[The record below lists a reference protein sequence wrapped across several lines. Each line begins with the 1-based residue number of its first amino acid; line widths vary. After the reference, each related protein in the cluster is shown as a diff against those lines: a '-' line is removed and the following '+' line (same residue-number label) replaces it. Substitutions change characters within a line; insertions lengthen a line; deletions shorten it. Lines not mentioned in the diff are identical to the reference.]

1 MANTATL
8 MVRIL
13 GDASNAQ
20 KAMGKFES
28 TMQRAVVPA
37 AAVGTA
43 LVAMGVSAIKSA
55 SNLQQAQGAVNAVFG
70 KSAKVVEK
78 YASDSSTRLGVSA
91 SEYMNSAA
99 LMGTALQNA
108 GFNSQQA
115 AKLSDQ
121 AWKRAADMAALYGGT
136 GAEAMDAINAA
147 VGRGEFEQLERY
159 GVSLKADS
167 VNAILAAKGQSKLT
181 GEALKNAQAQAIL
194 EQIMKQSSK
203 AAGQFGRESDT
214 VAVQQQKMTAQLEDS
229 KAAIGQGLLP
239 AAAAATGVL
248 ANMAGWMGKNS
259 DTVLVLAGVLAALVT
274 AVFAI
279 NGAIKAY
286 RAAVVVATV
295 ATNLWNNS
303 TLILRARLLAISAG
317 SGIRAAAAAM
327 AAGARSALTWAAAQ
341 ARAAAATVAASAQ
354 MVAAAARAGIAWA
367 VAQAKAGAATVATT
381 AKIVAQRAIQLA
393 IAAATK
399 AWAAAQ
405 WLLNI
410 AMTANPIGLVILA
423 IVALIAIFVLAWKK
437 SSLFRA
443 IVIGSWMAIRVA
455 TVAVFNFLKGFIL
468 KVWNGIRAYFTTVFA
483 IYRFIFTKAWAGI
496 KAVTKAAFVAARLFI
511 INPMNAAIAFIRS
524 IPSRVTSGLSR
535 LRSSAVGAFSG
546 AFNSA
551 RSTAQGILN
560 SFVSFV
566 RGIPGK
572 AASALS
578 ALGSRI
584 RSVIS
589 GIDLFSAGS
598 ALINSLTSGIQS
610 KIQSA
615 ISAVQSGVSKIK
627 GLLPGSPVKWGPLT
641 SWNNGKAGKRLMSLL
656 ASGIEAGASEVER
669 AAEMAALGISGGLSL
684 SATAAGSP
692 QVNVSV
698 PEGGPTI
705 VEVHLDGQV
714 IGRYVQKKVDA
725 SLGSQARR
733 IVLGAVS

>member
-20 KAMGKFES
+20 KQMSKFEA
-28 TMQRAVVPA
+28 TMSKAVVPA

-43 LVAMGVSAIKSA
+43 LVAMGLDAVKSA

-70 KSAKVVEK
+70 KSAKVVES
-78 YASDSSTRLGVSA
+78 YAKTSATRLGVSA

-108 GFNSQQA
+108 GFDSQQA

-121 AWKRAADMAALYGGT
+121 AWSRAADMAALYGGT

-167 VNAILAAKGQSKLT
+167 VNALLAAKGQDKLT
-181 GEALKNAQAQAIL
+181 GAAKRNAEAQAIMS
-194 EQIMKQSSK
+194 QIMKQSGK

-214 VAVQQQKMTAQLEDS
+214 VAVQQQKMTAQLEDA
-229 KAAIGQGLLP
+229 KAAIGTGLLP
-239 AAAAATGVL
+239 VMAQFAGSLAGV
-248 ANMAGWMGKNS
+248 AGWMGQNS
-259 DTVLVLAGVLAALVT
+259 GTVSTLAAVLAGLVVT
-274 AVFAI
+274 VFAV

-286 RAAVVVATV
+286 QAATAVAV
-295 ATNLWNNS
+295 AMTNLWNNS

-317 SGIRAAAAAM
+317 SGIKAAAAAM
-327 AAGARSALTWAAAQ
+327 AAGARSALMWAAAQ
-341 ARAAAATVAASAQ
+341 ARAAAATVAAGAQ
-354 MVAAAARAGIAWA
+354 MVAAAASAGLAWA

-381 AKIVAQRAIQLA
+381 AKIVAQRAVQLT

-455 TVAVFNFLKGFIL
+455 TVAVFNFLKGFII
-468 KVWNGIRAYFTTVFA
+468 KIWSGIRAYFTTVFA

-496 KAVTKAAFVAARLFI
+496 KAVTKAAFAAARTYI
-511 INPMNAAIAFIRS
+511 INPMNAALAFIRS
-524 IPSRVTSGLSR
+524 IPGKVRSGLSN
-535 LRSSAVGAFSG
+535 LRANAQNAFSG
-546 AFNSA
+546 AFNA
-551 RSTAQGILN
+551 AKSTAVGILN

-572 AASALS
+572 ASSALS
-578 ALGSRI
+578 SLGSRI

-589 GIDLFSAGS
+589 GIDLFSAGAS
-598 ALINSLTSGIQS
+598 LISGLTSGIQS

-641 SWNNGKAGKRLMSLL
+641 AWNNGKAGKRLMELL
-656 ASGIEAGASEVER
+656 AKGIEAGASEVER
-669 AAEMAALGISGGLSL
+669 AAQMAAYGINGGLSL
-684 SATAAGSP
+684 SSTATGSP

-698 PEGGPTI
+698 PSAGPTI

-725 SLGSQARR
+725 SIGSQARR